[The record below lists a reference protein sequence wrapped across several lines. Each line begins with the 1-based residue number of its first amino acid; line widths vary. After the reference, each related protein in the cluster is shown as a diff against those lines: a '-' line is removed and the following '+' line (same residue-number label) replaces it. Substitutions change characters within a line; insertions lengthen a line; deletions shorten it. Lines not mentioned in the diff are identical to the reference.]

1 MGKTGRGKV
10 KEGKDKEKLRKY
22 LNNKQRKHQQKLQIT
37 KKIRRMMQN
46 ETNITDNRKTRNKN
60 KNWSY
65 NAVVKGITNKDK
77 NKKVISIQEI
87 KENLVKDNVSH
98 SYITSQS
105 VLIFDYSVCS
115 NSSDQTEFVKQ
126 SSDTFPSQYDEL
138 FHVLENLQNEFPVNG
153 NPVSSAESR
162 IISIFNLSN
171 RVLSEG
177 EIKALEKGLDLAPIP
192 RKNNEYECE

>member
-105 VLIFDYSVCS
+105 VLIFDYSVCN

-126 SSDTFPSQYDEL
+126 SSDTFSSQYDEL
-138 FHVLENLQNEFPVNG
+138 FHVLEDLQKEFPVNG
-153 NPVSSAESR
+153 NSVSSAESSIR
-162 IISIFNLSN
+162 GIFNLSN
-171 RVLSEG
+171 RILSEG
-177 EIKALEKGLDLAPIP
+177 EIKALEKGLDLAPTP